1 MKTIIFAL
9 LLFFCVS
16 LDAAWVDLYKKGSIK
31 LIPDPGFAKNTDW
44 SSIFFKWNERIAVAP
59 DGKIFISEYGGDKI
73 YVADKNGNF
82 LKTFGQRGLGPGDLV
97 GPRDISILDNK
108 YLVVGES
115 GEVSRRVSIFNLET
129 RIVDIVNVRSFI
141 LQCVS
146 LKNNKIAY
154 VTQKE
159 IGNFIHYLV
168 CIADFRTKKTNN
180 IAEFKWEK
188 RKSDIQAGT
197 YYPSVFIE
205 QLNGG
210 DLLVGYSDNT
220 QINIY
225 SPEGK
230 KTRSFNVYLKRQ
242 KVTSA
247 MKEEVMGMFEESVK
261 KHPFLRQSIKRIDE
275 SEIFPEYIP
284 FYREIKTDPDDNIL
298 VFKHKGFERIKDY
311 EFQVYSKEGKYICDS
326 KIDFCSFIPS
336 PILRMCFVKE
346 DLFFILEKECS
357 DDICIDFIKVKI
369 N

>member
-82 LKTFGQRGLGPGDLV
+82 LKTFGQRGLGPGDLI
-97 GPRDISILDNK
+97 GPEDISILDNS

-115 GEVSRRVSIFNLET
+115 GEVSRRISIFDLET

-141 LQCVS
+141 LQCVA

-154 VTQKE
+154 VTHKE
-159 IGNFIHYLV
+159 AGDFIRYLV
-168 CIADFRTKKTNN
+168 CIVDFRTKNTKLV
-180 IAEFKWEK
+180 ADFKWKK
-188 RKSDIQAGT
+188 RKSDIIAGT

-205 QLNGG
+205 QVNGG

-220 QINIY
+220 EINIY
-225 SPEGK
+225 SPEGEK
-230 KTRSFNVYLKRQ
+230 IRSFNVDLKRQ

-247 MKEEVMGMFEESVK
+247 MKEEVMSIFDESVR
-261 KHPFLRQSIKRIDE
+261 KHPFLKYNIKRKDE
-275 SEIFPEYIP
+275 GEIFPEYIP
-284 FYREIKTDPDDNIL
+284 FYRKIKTDPDGNIL

-311 EFQVYSKEGKYICDS
+311 EFKVYSKEGKYIS
-326 KIDFCSFIPS
+326 AIRKSTSAHSFPHRYFACVSLKKPFSSYWKKNAQTIS
-336 PILRMCFVKE
+336 VSTL
-346 DLFFILEKECS
+346 
-357 DDICIDFIKVKI
+357 
-369 N
+369 